1 MKYETR
7 TVWILNHYAIS
18 PDMAGGTRHYDL
30 ARELVKRGYAV
41 TIFASGFD
49 HVTHKYVK
57 IKAGDGFREEDHN
70 GVRFVWLETKPY
82 QGNDWQRILNI
93 LSYGFRLW
101 LYNKRFKKPDVII
114 GSSPHPFAAL
124 AAWWVAK
131 RARVPFWL
139 ELRDLWPQALVD
151 MGGFPEW
158 HPGIRLMR
166 VLERFLYAR
175 ASRIIIL
182 AQGSLKYLTAKGVP
196 GEKVI
201 FLPNGVRLA
210 DFHDAI
216 IKMVNQKAREE
227 ARKRFDMKGFTI
239 VYTGAHGPANALD
252 TILETARVLR
262 ENRPS
267 STTGPDVNFLLVG
280 DGPTKVGLI
289 EKARALEL
297 ENVRFLA
304 PVPKNQIPA
313 LLMAADAAVITL
325 KDVSAFQYAVSPN
338 KLFDYLAAGKP
349 VLAAVPG
356 DMAAMVA
363 DAGAGIAVPPENPEA
378 LARAVLGLAALP
390 EKELIAMGQR
400 GRRLVEE
407 HFCREKLAMELAAI
421 LEETL

>member
-1 MKYETR
+1 MAH
-7 TVWILNHYAIS
+7 VWIVNQYAIT
-18 PDMAGGTRHYDL
+18 PDLPGGSRHIDL
-30 ARELVKRGYAV
+30 GRELVKKGHQV
-41 TIFASGFD
+41 SIFASDVNLSLRKHTRLNPGEEYQL
-49 HVTHKYVK
+49 VEV
-57 IKAGDGFREEDHN
+57 DGVHFY
-70 GVRFVWLETKPY
+70 WLRAAVY
-82 QGNDWQRILNI
+82 QKNDWRRAWNM
-93 LSYGFRLW
+93 LSFAWSFLRKAARLAAP
-101 LYNKRFKKPDVII
+101 PDVII

-131 RARVPFWL
+131 RAGVPFWL

-166 VLERFLYAR
+166 MLERFLYAR

-210 DFHDAI
+210 DFPEAI
-216 IKMVNQKAREE
+216 TKMANQKAREE
-227 ARKRFDMKGFTI
+227 ARKQFDMKGFTI

-252 TILETARVLR
+252 TILDTARVLR
-262 ENRPS
+262 VNRPS
-267 STTGPDVNFLLVG
+267 STIGQDVNFLLVG
-280 DGPTKVGLI
+280 DGPAKVRLI

-304 PVPKNQIPA
+304 PVPKTRIPA
-313 LLMAADAAVITL
+313 LLMAADATVITL
-325 KDVSAFQYAVSPN
+325 KDVAAFQYAVSPN

-390 EKELIAMGQR
+390 EKDLIAMGQR